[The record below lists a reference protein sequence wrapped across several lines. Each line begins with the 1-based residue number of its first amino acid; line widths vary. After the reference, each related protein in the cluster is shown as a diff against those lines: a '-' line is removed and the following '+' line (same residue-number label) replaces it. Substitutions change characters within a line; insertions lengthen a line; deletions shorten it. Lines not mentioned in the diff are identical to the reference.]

1 MKGRRKKLVNILL
14 LLLLI
19 VAVSV
24 AGSYLF
30 RIETVEFTGNTQY
43 AYDELLSNSGISKGT
58 NILMLDKQQIK
69 ANLESR
75 YSYFISVK
83 NIERIF
89 PNKVK
94 ITIEERAEYAMVEY
108 EPGVYVT
115 LDQKGFMVRRMV
127 TDPGLIL
134 IKGAGTLRVFEPGV
148 LMISEN
154 AALMET
160 AIDVYT
166 AVYETGMNQNVVS
179 IDVADPDTVV
189 IEFTGGFSAIVGDT
203 EEINRK
209 LAILDKLLQK
219 YKEEGKTGG
228 TFNVSVPD
236 FPVYSE
242 NKN

>member
-1 MKGRRKKLVNILL
+1 MKGRRRKLVNILL

-19 VAVSV
+19 AVVSV

-30 RIETVEFTGNTQY
+30 RIETVEFAGSTQY
-43 AYDELLSNSGISKGT
+43 TYDELLSNSGISKGA

-75 YSYFISVK
+75 YQYFISVK

-94 ITIEERAEYAMVEY
+94 ITVEERKEYAMVEY
-108 EPGVYVT
+108 EPGVFVT
-115 LDQKGFMVRRMV
+115 LDQKGYMVRRMV
-127 TDPGLIL
+127 SDPGLIL

-148 LMISEN
+148 LMISQKEE
-154 AALMET
+154 LMET
-160 AIDVYT
+160 AIEVYT
-166 AVYETGMNQNVVS
+166 AVYSAGVSQSVLS
-179 IDVADPDTVV
+179 IDVSKPASVTM
-189 IEFTGGFSAIVGDT
+189 ELTGGFSAVIGDT
-203 EEINRK
+203 DKLSRK
-209 LAILDKLLQK
+209 LVIIDKLLQK

-236 FPVYSE
+236 YPVYSE
-242 NKN
+242 NN